1 MNLVKKT
8 IQRYR
13 DKSENLC
20 SPGWTDSADAYIR
33 TAEFLEKAL
42 RNASGMIFDLT
53 EVEDLLEELEDEAF
67 WLCTARAEK
76 HKGKGIEMW

>member
-33 TAEFLEKAL
+33 MAEFLEKAS
-42 RNASGMIFDLT
+42 RNASGIIFELNKA
-53 EVEDLLEELEDEAF
+53 EDLLTELEDEAF

-76 HKGKGIEMW
+76 HKGIEMW

>member
-20 SPGWTDSADAYIR
+20 GPGWTDSADTYDR
-33 TAEFLEKAL
+33 MEEYLEKASY
-42 RNASGMIFDLT
+42 NASGMIFDLT

-76 HKGKGIEMW
+76 HKGIEMW

>member
-20 SPGWTDSADAYIR
+20 SPGWTDSADAYAR

-42 RNASGMIFDLT
+42 RNASGIILDLT
-53 EVEDLLEELEDEAF
+53 EVEDLLAELEDEAF
-67 WLCTARAEK
+67 WLCTARAEIQ
-76 HKGKGIEMW
+76 KGIEMW

>member
-20 SPGWTDSADAYIR
+20 SPGWADSADAYTH

-42 RNASGMIFDLT
+42 RNASGVIFDLT

-76 HKGKGIEMW
+76 HKGIEMW

>member
-20 SPGWTDSADAYIR
+20 SPGWTDSADAYTR

-42 RNASGMIFDLT
+42 RNASGVIFDLT
-53 EVEDLLEELEDEAF
+53 EVEDLPEELEDEAF

-76 HKGKGIEMW
+76 HKGIEMW

>member
-1 MNLVKKT
+1 MNLIKKT

-20 SPGWTDSADAYIR
+20 SPGWTDSADAYTH

-42 RNASGMIFDLT
+42 RNASGIIFELNK
-53 EVEDLLEELEDEAF
+53 VEDLLAELEDEAF

-76 HKGKGIEMW
+76 QKGIEMW

>member
-42 RNASGMIFDLT
+42 RNASGIIFDLT

-76 HKGKGIEMW
+76 HKGIEMW